1 MSAENIPSKSDRL
14 TIAQSGHTKEV
25 SIGQR
30 ILKELLSLILN
41 IADVDLEEV
50 DGAEFTISQSD
61 TDEVPDDVG
70 QRIEGLLSLS
80 VEQVDTVLSLISI
93 AENGNVEWW
102 KNYFYIEY
110 LNDGRGYTVTLYG
123 ATSATGD
130 LADIFEKLRKRN
142 STHTLLRFYDTL
154 HDESMGDDVSKL
166 RDLPGAI
173 KELRDDDKDWRGAV
187 WDVYVDLYWNFV
199 AEFCAKTFNRP
210 GPVITTPLVKG
221 FIVDAAINHGPDL
234 GAFQVIFNKMK
245 NEDNCNEKEWF
256 KDFAHARHDIL
267 ESGFEHLDT
276 SSTGDR
282 CTMWLD
288 LAEQGNWELQRPI
301 EPCDGYWV
309 R

>member
-102 KNYFYIEY
+102 KITF
-110 LNDGRGYTVTLYG
+110 
-123 ATSATGD
+123 TSN
-130 LADIFEKLRKRN
+130 I
-142 STHTLLRFYDTL
+142 
-154 HDESMGDDVSKL
+154 
-166 RDLPGAI
+166 
-173 KELRDDDKDWRGAV
+173 
-187 WDVYVDLYWNFV
+187 
-199 AEFCAKTFNRP
+199 
-210 GPVITTPLVKG
+210 
-221 FIVDAAINHGPDL
+221 
-234 GAFQVIFNKMK
+234 
-245 NEDNCNEKEWF
+245 
-256 KDFAHARHDIL
+256 
-267 ESGFEHLDT
+267 
-276 SSTGDR
+276 
-282 CTMWLD
+282 
-288 LAEQGNWELQRPI
+288 
-301 EPCDGYWV
+301 
-309 R
+309 